1 MPDALEERLSALAA
15 DLQVPVPDGLERAV
29 MDRVAR
35 TRPRRRWR
43 RWLAGLVAGL
53 LGVGVVA
60 SPVGAEIRGWL
71 GLPGVS
77 VTSGD
82 PVTETPTVPPAP
94 GTPDL
99 ERAERL
105 AGFTPVVPAELGAPD
120 GVEVSADRQVVSLSW
135 TAEDGTVRL
144 DELRGDVEPIFW
156 KTADQAERVLVAGTE
171 ALWLPTAH
179 RVTVVPDGGSVRDLP
194 SRLAGPTLLWL
205 DGDLTLRLEG
215 DLDLAEATQ
224 IAESGRLTE
233 PRPARRCIPGNPS
246 RGGAMRRILAVAVL
260 ALAAAVGLPAASHA
274 GGPTSVLITQPGQS
288 AGALYYDDAAYDA
301 LLGLLPAD
309 ETRGEPLAPGGAGDD
324 YNLTWMVHDVMP
336 WRFDRVH
343 VAPDGTAWVM
353 HDLLGRGR
361 RRVGRG
367 RPSRRSSR
375 PC

>member
-1 MPDALEERLSALAA
+1 MPDTLEERLSALAT
-15 DLQVPVPDGLERAV
+15 DVQVPVPDGLERAV

-53 LGVGVVA
+53 VGVGVVA

-99 ERAERL
+99 QRAERL

-120 GVEVSADRQVVSLSW
+120 GVEVSADRLVVSLSW
-135 TAEDGTVRL
+135 TTEDGTVRL
-144 DELRGDVEPIFW
+144 DELRGDVEPLFW
-156 KTADQAERVLVAGTE
+156 KTADSAERVLVAGAE

-194 SRLAGPTLLWL
+194 SRPAAPTLLWL

-215 DLDLAEATQ
+215 DLDLAAATR
-224 IAESGRLTE
+224 IAEST
-233 PRPARRCIPGNPS
+233 
-246 RGGAMRRILAVAVL
+246 
-260 ALAAAVGLPAASHA
+260 
-274 GGPTSVLITQPGQS
+274 
-288 AGALYYDDAAYDA
+288 D
-301 LLGLLPAD
+301 
-309 ETRGEPLAPGGAGDD
+309 
-324 YNLTWMVHDVMP
+324 
-336 WRFDRVH
+336 
-343 VAPDGTAWVM
+343 
-353 HDLLGRGR
+353 
-361 RRVGRG
+361 
-367 RPSRRSSR
+367 
-375 PC
+375 

>member
-15 DLQVPVPDGLERAV
+15 DLQVPVPDGLERTV

-82 PVTETPTVPPAP
+82 PVTDTPTVPPAP

-224 IAESGRLTE
+224 IAES
-233 PRPARRCIPGNPS
+233 
-246 RGGAMRRILAVAVL
+246 V
-260 ALAAAVGLPAASHA
+260 
-274 GGPTSVLITQPGQS
+274 
-288 AGALYYDDAAYDA
+288 D
-301 LLGLLPAD
+301 
-309 ETRGEPLAPGGAGDD
+309 
-324 YNLTWMVHDVMP
+324 
-336 WRFDRVH
+336 
-343 VAPDGTAWVM
+343 
-353 HDLLGRGR
+353 
-361 RRVGRG
+361 
-367 RPSRRSSR
+367 
-375 PC
+375 